1 MKGLAKAAGVGVKD
15 GFGMA
20 KTSKYGQHIGQLAEE
35 GGSQGSV
42 GNATMPTNG
51 FSVRGPLAQV
61 LH

>member
-35 GGSQGSV
+35 GGSQGSG
-42 GNATMPTNG
+42 GNGAMPTNR
-51 FSVRGPLAQV
+51 FSERDPLAQ
-61 LH
+61 LLY